1 MRIALDYTAALRQGA
16 GIGRYT
22 QGLVAGLAALETRPD
37 LTLLVAADADRG
49 PFGGR
54 EAQPPFPRRRL
65 PLSTRQQAILWHRLH
80 LPLPLEWLAGA
91 FDLFHA
97 PDFVLPP
104 LRRALGVITV
114 HDLSFLRVPE
124 CAEARLV
131 AYLTQAVPH
140 AVRRANRILADSVNT
155 QRDLT
160 ALLDVDPARIDVVYP
175 GIGPRYQPV
184 ADGEQRRAVAQRYQ
198 LNGPFILSLGTL
210 EPRKN
215 YPRLIRAFA
224 QLRRQSGL
232 AHTLVIG
239 GGKGWLTESLFALA
253 EQEKVA
259 SFVRFLGYVDEADLP
274 TLYSLADLY
283 AFPSRYEGFGI
294 PVVEAMACGTP
305 VVCADNSSLPEAAGA
320 AAILVNADDT
330 DALAAALERGL
341 TDGAWREAARRLGQ
355 AQAARFTWRASA
367 VQLVAA
373 YAKAGQ
379 ERPR

>member
-54 EAQPPFPRRRL
+54 EAPPPFPRRRL
-65 PLSTRQQAILWHRLH
+65 PLSSRQQAILWHRLH

-140 AVRRANRILADSVNT
+140 AVRRASRILADSVNT

-184 ADGEQRRAVAQRYQ
+184 TDGEQRRAVAQRYQ

-274 TLYSLADLY
+274 ALYSLADLY

-341 TDGAWREAARRLGQ
+341 TDQAWRAAARRLGQ
-355 AQAARFTWRASA
+355 AQAARFSWRASA
-367 VQLVAA
+367 AQLVAA

-379 ERPR
+379 ERSR

>member
-54 EAQPPFPRRRL
+54 EAPPPFPRRRL

-140 AVRRANRILADSVNT
+140 AVRRASRILADSVNT

-184 ADGEQRRAVAQRYQ
+184 TDGEQRRAVAQRYQ

-274 TLYSLADLY
+274 ALYSLADLY

-341 TDGAWREAARRLGQ
+341 TDQAWRAAARRLGQ
-355 AQAARFTWRASA
+355 AQAARFSWRASA
-367 VQLVAA
+367 AQLVAA

>member
-140 AVRRANRILADSVNT
+140 AVRRASRILADSVNT

-184 ADGEQRRAVAQRYQ
+184 TDGEQRRAVAQRYQ

-274 TLYSLADLY
+274 ALYSLADLY

-341 TDGAWREAARRLGQ
+341 TDQAWRAAARRLGQ
-355 AQAARFTWRASA
+355 AQAARFSWRASA
-367 VQLVAA
+367 AQLVAA

-379 ERPR
+379 ERSR

>member
-1 MRIALDYTAALRQGA
+1 MRIAIDYTPALRQGA

-22 QGLVAGLAALETRPD
+22 QGLVAGLAALDVRPD
-37 LTLLVAADADRG
+37 VTLLVAAEAGKRQSG
-49 PFGGR
+49 SR
-54 EAQPPFPRRRL
+54 EAPLPFPHQRL
-65 PLSTRQQAILWHRLH
+65 PLSSRQQAILWHRLH
-80 LPLPLEWLAGA
+80 APLPLEWLAGA

-104 LRRALGVITV
+104 LRHARGVITV

-124 CAEARLV
+124 CADARLV
-131 AYLTQAVPH
+131 AYLARAVPH
-140 AVRRANRILADSVNT
+140 AVRRASRILADSIST

-175 GIGPRYQPV
+175 GIGPRYQPITD
-184 ADGEQRRAVAQRYQ
+184 AAQRQAVAQRYQ
-198 LNGPFILSLGTL
+198 IKGPFILSLGTL

-215 YPRLIRAFA
+215 YPRLISAFA

-232 AHTLVIG
+232 PHTLVIG
-239 GGKGWLTESLFALA
+239 GGKGWLTESIFARA
-253 EQEKVA
+253 EQENVA
-259 SFVRFLGYVDEADLP
+259 SSVRFLGYVEESDLP

-283 AFPSRYEGFGI
+283 VFPSRYEGFGI

-305 VVCADNSSLPEAAGA
+305 VVCANNSSLPEAAGDA
-320 AAILVNADDT
+320 ALMVNADDT

-341 TDGAWREAARRLGQ
+341 TDAPWRESARVKGQ

-367 VQLVAA
+367 TQCMTA
-373 YAKAGQ
+373 YAKASKEG
-379 ERPR
+379 P